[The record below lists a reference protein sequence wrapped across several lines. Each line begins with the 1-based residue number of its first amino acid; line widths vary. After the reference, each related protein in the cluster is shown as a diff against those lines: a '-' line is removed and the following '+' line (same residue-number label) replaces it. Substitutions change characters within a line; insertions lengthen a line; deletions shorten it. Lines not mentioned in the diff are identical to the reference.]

1 MAGMSRADELAQRP
15 TVSQSNLLDDPRGR
29 VMQPPVSSMARWRA
43 RAALARARSAFARQ
57 RGRLPMPISKYGIC
71 SGRSN
76 PSIASLYLAALVAV
90 MAAGADA
97 QTPCNPAIDGTY
109 CATAGIPNR
118 SQPAESTRRD
128 GLGSAVSGTGF
139 YEQPATLGAITF
151 GSNGRCIGLVRR
163 VNCKD

>member
-1 MAGMSRADELAQRP
+1 
-15 TVSQSNLLDDPRGR
+15 
-29 VMQPPVSSMARWRA
+29 
-43 RAALARARSAFARQ
+43 
-57 RGRLPMPISKYGIC
+57 MPINAYGIC
-71 SGRSN
+71 GGRSN
-76 PSIASLYLAALVAV
+76 PSIAPLYVAALVAV
-90 MAAGADA
+90 MAAGASA

-118 SQPAESTRRD
+118 SQLPETARRD
-128 GLGSAVSGTGF
+128 ALGPAVSGRGF